1 MASTGTYAY
10 NPAAANLTMVAF
22 ARIGLRRTAL
32 TAQHLSDAET
42 EGNLLQVEIG
52 NKQPNAWK
60 QELYAIP
67 LVEGTATY
75 TLPSRLIAIRDAYV
89 TITSGGVST
98 DQIVWAL
105 STYEYDS
112 QANKTQQAVPTAYWM
127 NRLITPT
134 ITMWPVPDGNATY
147 TLNVRML
154 SQVQDMAF
162 AGGAQLDMP
171 YRFLDVFVAGLAH
184 RMARIYARDQE
195 QLRKMDYMDAW
206 ANAAAQD
213 VDDNVG
219 LTIAPDTSGYWR

>member
-184 RMARIYARDQE
+184 RMSRIYARDQE
-195 QLRKMDYMDAW
+195 QLRKMDYIDAW

>member
-60 QELYAIP
+60 QELYSIP
-67 LVEGTATY
+67 LVQGTATY